1 LALILDTGPLLAAMD
16 RSDRDHVACA
26 QLLEA
31 TQEELVIPAPILP
44 ELDYWFD
51 KGMGPDALMGLLS
64 EIAAGVFRVEELKPV
79 DYARVAELLDKYI
92 DLRVGFVDAAVL
104 AIVERLGEPK
114 LATLDRRHFSI
125 MRPRHVEA
133 LELLPASIVGRRR

>member
-26 QLLEA
+26 QLLES
-31 TQEELVIPAPILP
+31 TEEELVLPAPILP
-44 ELDYWFD
+44 ELDYWFH
-51 KGMGPDALMGLLS
+51 KGMGPDALTGLLS
-64 EIAAGVFRVEELKPV
+64 EVAAGVFRVEELKPT
-79 DYARVAELLDKYI
+79 DYERIADLLTQYI

-125 MRPRHVEA
+125 MRPRHVDA
-133 LELLPASIVGRRR
+133 LDLLPASSVDRRR

>member
-16 RSDRDHVACA
+16 RSDRDHPACA
-26 QLLEA
+26 QLLASTDE
-31 TQEELVIPAPILP
+31 QLVIPAPILP
-44 ELDYWFD
+44 ELDYWFH
-51 KGMGPDALMGLLS
+51 KGMGPDALTSLLS
-64 EIAAGVFRVEELKPV
+64 EIAAGVFRVEELTST
-79 DYARVAELLDKYI
+79 DYERVAGLLEQYI

-125 MRPRHVEA
+125 MRPRHIEA
-133 LELLPASIVGRRR
+133 LVLLPASIVGRRR